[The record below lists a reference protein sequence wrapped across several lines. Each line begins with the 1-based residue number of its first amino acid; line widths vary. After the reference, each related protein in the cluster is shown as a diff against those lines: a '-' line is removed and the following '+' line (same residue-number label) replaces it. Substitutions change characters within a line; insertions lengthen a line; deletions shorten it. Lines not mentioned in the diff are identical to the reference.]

1 MKQDIPFEPVVGVSI
16 AIVPSADP
24 DEALLDEAGPL
35 TWQVFL
41 LNNND
46 FPLANV
52 LIAADGYGTQ
62 PTGEAVKTS
71 TLRYH
76 FPEIEAHS
84 ATPIELIDPA
94 VFHLTNQYWVSYY
107 QGPRIFDKKF
117 LFVPDSIV
125 LANCSRLDLLAGR
138 AGVLHG

>member
-16 AIVPSADP
+16 AIVPDTDAPVGEGSQP
-24 DEALLDEAGPL
+24 

-41 LNNND
+41 LNSND
-46 FPLANV
+46 FALENV
-52 LIAADGYGTQ
+52 IIAADGYGTQ
-62 PTGEAVKTS
+62 PDGEAVRTS

-76 FPEIEAHS
+76 FPEIGPHS
-84 ATPIELIDPA
+84 ATLIELIDPA

-107 QGPRIFDKKF
+107 RDRQIFDRKF

-125 LANCSRLDLLAGR
+125 SDNLSRLELLDGR
-138 AGVLHG
+138 AGVLHS

>member
-16 AIVPSADP
+16 AIVPDADALSATP
-24 DEALLDEAGPL
+24 GEGATA

-41 LNNND
+41 LNNNE
-46 FPLANV
+46 FPLENV
-52 LIAADGYGTQ
+52 IIASEGYGNQ
-62 PTGEAVKTS
+62 PDGQAVRTS

-76 FPEIEAHS
+76 FPEIAAHS

-94 VFHLTNQYWVSYY
+94 IFHLTNQYWVSYY
-107 QGPRIFDKKF
+107 RDRQIFDKKF
-117 LFVPDSIV
+117 VFVPDSIV
-125 LANCSRLDLLAGR
+125 PANFSRLDLLAGQ

>member
-16 AIVPSADP
+16 AIVPDADSLGATLS
-24 DEALLDEAGPL
+24 EGETA

-46 FPLANV
+46 FPLETV
-52 LIAADGYGTQ
+52 IIASEGYGTQ
-62 PTGEAVKTS
+62 PDGQAVRTS

-76 FPEIEAHS
+76 FPEVAAHS

-94 VFHLTNQYWVSYY
+94 IFHLTNQYWVSYY
-107 QGPRIFDKKF
+107 RDRQIFDKKF
-117 LFVPDSIV
+117 VFVPDSIV
-125 LANCSRLDLLAGR
+125 PANFSRLDLLGGQ

>member
-16 AIVPSADP
+16 AIVPDAD
-24 DEALLDEAGPL
+24 ALGATPGEVGAA

-41 LNNND
+41 LNNNE
-46 FPLANV
+46 FALENV
-52 LIAADGYGTQ
+52 LIASEGYGTQ
-62 PTGEAVKTS
+62 PDGEAVRTS

-76 FPEIEAHS
+76 FAEVAAHS
-84 ATPIELIDPA
+84 ATPVELIDPA

-107 QGPRIFDKKF
+107 RDRQIFDKKF
-117 LFVPDSIV
+117 VFVPDSIV
-125 LANCSRLDLLAGR
+125 PANFSRLDLLAGQ

>member
-1 MKQDIPFEPVVGVSI
+1 MKQDISFVPVTGVSI
-16 AIVPSADP
+16 AIVPDTNDP
-24 DEALLDEAGPL
+24 APGSVGEA

-41 LNNND
+41 LNDND
-46 FPLANV
+46 FALENV
-52 LIAADGYGTQ
+52 LIASDGYGTQ
-62 PTGEAVKTS
+62 PSGEAVRTS

-76 FPEIEAHS
+76 FAEVGPHS

-107 QGPRIFDKKF
+107 RGHQVFDKKF

-125 LANCSRLDLLAGR
+125 PGNYSRIELLAGR
-138 AGVLHG
+138 AGVLHS

>member
-1 MKQDIPFEPVVGVSI
+1 MKQDIPFEPVAGVSI
-16 AIVPSADP
+16 AIVPDTDAP
-24 DEALLDEAGPL
+24 VGEGQQP

-41 LNNND
+41 FNSND
-46 FPLANV
+46 FALENV

-62 PTGEAVKTS
+62 PDGEAVRTS

-76 FPEIEAHS
+76 FPEIEPHS

-107 QGPRIFDKKF
+107 RDRQIFDRKF

-125 LANCSRLDLLAGR
+125 PENLSRLELLGGR

>member
-16 AIVPSADP
+16 AIVPDDDSL
-24 DEALLDEAGPL
+24 EATPGEAGAA

-41 LNNND
+41 LNNNE
-46 FPLANV
+46 FPLENV
-52 LIAADGYGTQ
+52 IIASEGYGTQ
-62 PTGEAVKTS
+62 PDGQTVRTS

-76 FPEIEAHS
+76 FPEVAANS

-94 VFHLTNQYWVSYY
+94 IFHLTNQYWVSYY
-107 QGPRIFDKKF
+107 LERQIFDKKF
-117 LFVPDSIV
+117 VFVPDSIV
-125 LANCSRLDLLAGR
+125 PANLSRLDLLAGR

>member
-1 MKQDIPFEPVVGVSI
+1 MKQDISFDPVEGVSI
-16 AIVPSADP
+16 AIVPDSVEGVADT
-24 DEALLDEAGPL
+24 DVQ
-35 TWQVFL
+35 TWKVYL
-41 LNNND
+41 LNSND
-46 FPLANV
+46 TPLDNV

-62 PTGEAVKTS
+62 PTGEAVRTT

-76 FPEIEAHS
+76 FEQVGPQS
-84 ATPIELIDPA
+84 VTQVELIDPA

-107 QGPRIFDKKF
+107 QGGRIFDKKF

-125 LANCSRLDLLAGR
+125 LANLSPLALLDGQ

>member
-1 MKQDIPFEPVVGVSI
+1 MKQDISFEPVVGVSI
-16 AIVPSADP
+16 AIVPDADTTGEGSQP
-24 DEALLDEAGPL
+24 

-46 FPLANV
+46 FALSTV
-52 LIAADGYGTQ
+52 LIASEGYGTQ
-62 PTGEAVKTS
+62 PDGQVVRTT

-84 ATPIELIDPA
+84 ATPVELIDPA

-107 QGPRIFDKKF
+107 QEGRIFDKKF
-117 LFVPDSIV
+117 LFVPDSITP
-125 LANCSRLDLLAGR
+125 ANFSRLDLLGGQ

>member
-1 MKQDIPFEPVVGVSI
+1 MKQDILFEPVVGVSI

-24 DEALLDEAGPL
+24 DEVVLDEGNAL

-76 FPEIEAHS
+76 FPEIAAHS
-84 ATPIELIDPA
+84 ATSIELIDPA

-107 QGPRIFDKKF
+107 QEQRIFDKKF
-117 LFVPDSIV
+117 LFIPDSIV
-125 LANCSRLDLLAGR
+125 PANFSRLDLLAGR

>member
-16 AIVPSADP
+16 AIVPDTDAIGATQ
-24 DEALLDEAGPL
+24 EEGATV

-41 LNNND
+41 LNNNE
-46 FPLANV
+46 FPLENV
-52 LIAADGYGTQ
+52 IIASEGYGNQ
-62 PTGEAVKTS
+62 PDGQAVRTS

-76 FPEIEAHS
+76 FPEVAAHS

-94 VFHLTNQYWVSYY
+94 IFHLTNQYWVSYY
-107 QGPRIFDKKF
+107 RDRQIFDKKF
-117 LFVPDSIV
+117 VFVPDSIV
-125 LANCSRLDLLAGR
+125 PANFSRLDLLAGQ

>member
-16 AIVPSADP
+16 AVVPDADP
-24 DEALLDEAGPL
+24 PFSEGHQP

-41 LNNND
+41 LNSND
-46 FPLANV
+46 FALENV
-52 LIAADGYGTQ
+52 IIAADGYGTQ
-62 PTGEAVKTS
+62 PDGQTVRTS

-76 FPEIEAHS
+76 FPEIGPHS

-107 QGPRIFDKKF
+107 RDRQIFDRKF

-125 LANCSRLDLLAGR
+125 PGNLSRLALLDGR

>member
-1 MKQDIPFEPVVGVSI
+1 MKQDIQFEPVVGVSI
-16 AIVPSADP
+16 AIVPGAP
-24 DEALLDEAGPL
+24 TAAQAAAAPAA
-35 TWQVFL
+35 WQVFL

-46 FPLANV
+46 FALENV

-62 PTGEAVKTS
+62 PDGEVVRTS

-76 FPEIEAHS
+76 FPEVGPRS
-84 ATPIELIDPA
+84 ATPVELIDPA

-107 QGPRIFDKKF
+107 HGGQIFDRKF
-117 LFVPDSIV
+117 LFVPGSIV
-125 LANCSRLDLLAGR
+125 PENFSRLDLLAGQ

>member
-16 AIVPSADP
+16 AIVPDTDFSDATP
-24 DEALLDEAGPL
+24 GESGQP

-46 FPLANV
+46 FALETVIVAS
-52 LIAADGYGTQ
+52 DGYGTQ
-62 PTGEAVKTS
+62 PDGQAVKTS

-76 FPEIEAHS
+76 FPEIGPHS

-107 QGPRIFDKKF
+107 HGKQIFDRKF

-125 LANCSRLDLLAGR
+125 PANLSRLELLDGR

>member
-16 AIVPSADP
+16 AIVPSESPAD
-24 DEALLDEAGPL
+24 AAGAPA

-46 FPLANV
+46 FALETV
-52 LIAADGYGTQ
+52 LIASEGYGTQ
-62 PTGEAVKTS
+62 PDGEAVRTS

-76 FPEIEAHS
+76 FPEVAAHS
-84 ATPIELIDPA
+84 ATAIELIDPA
-94 VFHLTNQYWVSYY
+94 VFHLTNHYWVSYY
-107 QGPRIFDKKF
+107 RDRQVFDKKF
-117 LFVPDSIV
+117 VFVPDSIV
-125 LANCSRLDLLAGR
+125 SDNLSRLDLLGGR

>member
-1 MKQDIPFEPVVGVSI
+1 MKQDISFDPVEGVSI
-16 AIVPSADP
+16 AIVPDSVDGTP
-24 DEALLDEAGPL
+24 EGDIT
-35 TWQVFL
+35 TWTVYL
-41 LNNND
+41 LNSND
-46 FPLANV
+46 TTLENV

-62 PTGEAVKTS
+62 PTGEAVRTT

-76 FPEIEAHS
+76 FEQVAPHS
-84 ATPIELIDPA
+84 AIPVELIDPT

-107 QGPRIFDKKF
+107 QGGRIFDKKF

-125 LANCSRLDLLAGR
+125 PANLSPLALLDGR

>member
-16 AIVPSADP
+16 AIVPDTDTVVAEGSQP
-24 DEALLDEAGPL
+24 

-46 FPLANV
+46 FPLENV
-52 LIAADGYGTQ
+52 IIAADGYGTQ
-62 PTGEAVKTS
+62 PDGEAVRTS

-76 FPEIEAHS
+76 FPEIAPHS

-107 QGPRIFDKKF
+107 RDRQIFDRKF

-125 LANCSRLDLLAGR
+125 PGNLSRLELLDGR
-138 AGVLHG
+138 PGVLHG

>member
-16 AIVPSADP
+16 AIVPDNASS
-24 DEALLDEAGPL
+24 EATPSEGDTA

-41 LNNND
+41 LNNNE
-46 FPLANV
+46 FPLENV
-52 LIAADGYGTQ
+52 IIASEGYGTQ
-62 PTGEAVKTS
+62 PDGQAVRTS

-76 FPEIEAHS
+76 FPEVAAHS

-94 VFHLTNQYWVSYY
+94 IFHLTNQYWVSYY
-107 QGPRIFDKKF
+107 RDRQIFDKKF
-117 LFVPDSIV
+117 VFVPDSIV
-125 LANCSRLDLLAGR
+125 PANFSRLDLLGGQ